1 MPTDET
7 DRDWEFFANED
18 PYWAVLTQ
26 DRFRKKALSES
37 ERREFFSSGET
48 HIDWVFSTIRHHI
61 HPRFNPVK
69 GLDFGC
75 GVGRLLLPIAR
86 RCQTAVGIDVSDTML
101 REAEKNSQKENMKN
115 ISLVKGDDN
124 CSNLT
129 AGFDFINSFI
139 VLQHIPCDRGVKL
152 FHRLLEL
159 LNQGGVGAVHFT
171 YSHSCFPVDAGSS
184 NYEPGRKAVF
194 LGGRD
199 HLAGI
204 KRAIQNRLAR
214 SFQRKKPSPESNLE
228 SYKLSVPT
236 MQMNSYSLNPLF
248 QILQEA
254 GVREMHLAFTDHTGA
269 LGTVLFFRKGAGAY
283 LDPALCE

>member
-1 MPTDET
+1 
-7 DRDWEFFANED
+7 
-18 PYWAVLTQ
+18 
-26 DRFRKKALSES
+26 
-37 ERREFFSSGET
+37 
-48 HIDWVFSTIRHHI
+48 
-61 HPRFNPVK
+61 
-69 GLDFGC
+69 
-75 GVGRLLLPIAR
+75 
-86 RCQTAVGIDVSDTML
+86 
-101 REAEKNSQKENMKN
+101 MKN

-152 FHRLLEL
+152 FRRLLEL

-171 YSHSCFPVDAGSS
+171 YSRSCFPVDAGSS
-184 NYEPGRKAVF
+184 NYEPGRKPVF

-283 LDPALCE
+283 LDSALCE

>member
-1 MPTDET
+1 
-7 DRDWEFFANED
+7 
-18 PYWAVLTQ
+18 
-26 DRFRKKALSES
+26 
-37 ERREFFSSGET
+37 
-48 HIDWVFSTIRHHI
+48 
-61 HPRFNPVK
+61 
-69 GLDFGC
+69 
-75 GVGRLLLPIAR
+75 
-86 RCQTAVGIDVSDTML
+86 
-101 REAEKNSQKENMKN
+101 MKN

-129 AGFDFINSFI
+129 AGFNFINSFI

-152 FHRLLEL
+152 FRRLLEL

-171 YSHSCFPVDAGSS
+171 YSQSCFPVDSGSA
-184 NYEPGRKAVF
+184 NYEPGRKAVL

-214 SFQRKKPSPESNLE
+214 SFQRKKPSPESNLK
-228 SYKLSVPT
+228 SYKSSVPT

-254 GVREMHLAFTDHTGA
+254 GVREVHLAFSRPYWCFGDGVVFQKKCSRIPRSSIMRVMLPSHD
-269 LGTVLFFRKGAGAY
+269 FK
-283 LDPALCE
+283 